1 MSAPDDDALRAMLEG
16 LRCGSVH
23 ITADRC
29 SGDSRAVGAFCDLI
43 RAAPSLAA
51 EVLRLRAERDAGI
64 SRRTYDAR
72 EVAPTP
78 EEIIA
83 HESRGG
89 LWLILSVGR
98 RYHVM
103 QVTRHTLAMDVM
115 PHTWIAL
122 DADFMPCAWPVG
134 GGQ

>member
-1 MSAPDDDALRAMLEG
+1 MSAPDDDTLRRLLAG
-16 LRCGSVH
+16 LRHGPVY
-23 ITADRC
+23 ITGGRC
-29 SGDSRAVGAFCDLI
+29 DGDSRAVEAFCDII
-43 RAAPSLAA
+43 RVAPALAA
-51 EVLRLRAERDAGI
+51 EVLRLRAERDVAI
-64 SRRTYDAR
+64 SRRSYDAR
-72 EVAPTP
+72 DVAPTP

-115 PHTWIAL
+115 PHKWIAL
-122 DADFMPCAWPVG
+122 DADFMPCVWPVG
-134 GGQ
+134 GAP

>member
-1 MSAPDDDALRAMLEG
+1 MTQVHDDVLRAIACGVYPPTESEAKSLASEVMRLRGMLRAAAGALAATRADLHALRAE
-16 LRCGSVH
+16 H
-23 ITADRC
+23 D
-29 SGDSRAVGAFCDLI
+29 
-43 RAAPSLAA
+43 AAMARP
-51 EVLRLRAERDAGI
+51 
-64 SRRTYDAR
+64 TYDVR
-72 EVAPTP
+72 DVAPTP

-115 PHTWIAL
+115 PHKWIAL
-122 DADFMPCAWPVG
+122 DADFMPCVWPVG
-134 GGQ
+134 GAP